1 MREIYKVT
9 GGKGGGSKAHT
20 PSESPDSL
28 HSLARTRILLGLSE
42 GEVENIATEDELRK
56 RVMLDGTPIRNADG
70 TENYPNAKVQFRPG
84 TQSQAPI
91 DGFPAVESETG
102 VGLVVKKGTP
112 WQKSYTNLS
121 LDAVRIRIG
130 IPRLSTVEKDG
141 DTVGGTIDYTIK
153 VYTDNANPQEYKFR
167 ATGKTTSLYERDHRI
182 NLPRGAASQWRIE
195 VIRETADST
204 SDTVQNTLQVQ
215 SYTEII
221 DAKLRYPLTA
231 LLAVEFDAK
240 NFPRTPLISIK
251 MKGRKVDVPTNYDPI
266 NRTYSGSWDGSFKRA
281 WTNNPAWIWYDICKN
296 DIFGLG
302 RWIKPAML
310 NRYALY
316 EISQRCDQ
324 QVPDGKGG
332 DGKEPR
338 FLCDVYIQ
346 DKVSGWQLL
355 KDIASIFAGMTWWG
369 NQMMNVV
376 SDGPVAATSHVLTNA
391 NVIDGAFTYASGS
404 GKTKYSTF
412 IVNYSDPQ
420 NHYKDTPTAGQRP
433 DLVRRFKINQTSLK
447 AIGCTRESEAQR
459 RGHLVLVNSD
469 IEDQVTFKVGLEG
482 LFYIPGM
489 VVPIA
494 DWKLSGGAEIRGGR
508 CNGSGTTVNT
518 DQPITWKAGDHIQV
532 RNAAGVMQDIEV
544 TLAEGTKLTL
554 ASSVGTL
561 ADNTPFVID
570 GKSIQTQLYK
580 ITKVKRADAA
590 GVFEVTGLL
599 YNPDKWDAV
608 DNGARL
614 DPRILTEIPDSVQ
627 PAPES
632 VTITPVEVLV
642 QSTRRTNLDIS
653 WPKAAKALAYEV
665 QFRRMSLQDLN
676 SWSND
681 WINLPRTASQG
692 VTIENVTAGTYMAR
706 VRAIGNNEASSPW
719 VESPAVKATGRAG
732 AVPAPINL
740 APAGKPFGIHWS
752 WAFAAGTDDTAF
764 TELVYKVGQTGQ
776 ELPLANVAYP
786 GKLYE
791 QMGLARGSIIF
802 VKARLRDRLGNV
814 SPWTAYV
821 QGMASDNTDDY
832 FNGIDEAIKGSNTY
846 DELTGGIKDVSDA
859 AAAAQAAADAAK
871 GVADK
876 ATSDLAAT
884 AATVAQQGR
893 DLTSTTTKANDALS
907 KVAQEAKDRAAADT
921 AAAKVAADATAA
933 AVKKAET
940 DDAAVAKKAADDL
953 LNQKNAVDAQIS
965 TVNQTIQD
973 VNDSLALQI
982 ASLSAGSGEQ
992 FDFKS
997 IWYFDQTSE
1006 GWSDQDSG
1014 TPALPVTA
1022 DGWLKPAGA
1031 SATMKSPPGTGTDID
1046 AKAYKY
1052 LRLRIRK
1059 VGNPTWQGRIFWI
1072 GQSEQGWDSA
1082 NRSKVVPE
1090 PSWDTNGVTVLSV
1103 SDLPWTGSAEIRRIR
1118 LDLASGATAANTYE
1132 VDWIAV
1138 GRPTPGASQAQ
1149 IQQLQKAMTDADSAE
1164 ATQRNQLAVQ
1174 LRGSETGTDPNK
1186 LTSGLLFE
1194 ERKIRVTAE
1203 QAIGSKVD
1211 TLRVDY
1217 DKSTAAASS
1226 RMDTIASDLEATSTK
1241 TDQVAADLATANGV
1255 IGGHT
1260 TAIQQIQAK
1269 NTAQDG
1275 SIQSNAQAITG
1286 LSSTLNNDALAQ
1298 VVNPNNL
1305 LTNTGFERD
1314 KDGWTGW
1321 SSLSDVYAAQAPR
1334 GGVKIL
1340 RGKAGGNAAITQNV
1354 LNVKKGRTYRFG
1366 GWVKRSAD
1374 MTIGPNTVGNNK
1386 FRLGNATGGNPLSEL
1401 NFSQDNVGTG
1411 WTLLTK
1417 DYTFFS
1423 DMTLAYSVN
1432 WNLATGEIYFDDVF
1446 FMDVT
1451 DEVNITANAD
1461 AVSGLSTRVTAA
1473 EGKIETA
1480 AAQTTSLKAQL
1491 ANGNEILNGDMA
1503 SGLDMWVLSGAG
1515 SQLPKYAENE
1525 KAMES
1530 VGSNIRVANSTRI
1543 VAEPGLK
1550 IRVTLEYRKLAADFN
1565 LGTNKL
1571 MMMLVDRLDSTAA
1584 IAMHDS
1590 WANNI
1595 TTSFQTATIDL
1606 TIPDT
1611 FTGDTV
1617 YFRIACGGWTP
1628 STTQIRIRNVLVT
1641 KLTGIGQKADSQAVA
1656 TLSATVTQQGKDITA
1671 AAQNIVSLSNRL
1683 DTTDAE
1689 VSKKATQVALDS
1701 LKATVTQQGK
1711 DITANATA
1719 TTNLGNTVAQNKKDN
1734 DDAWTAQGTTNQT
1747 LDQKITTVDGRVT
1760 NVSQAV
1766 TAVDAKIDTVK
1777 TDLGKAIA
1785 TKADSQ
1791 TVQQLDA
1798 KVTQQGQDIT
1808 TNAQAITGIK
1818 GRLDTVED
1826 GLSKAATA
1834 AAVSQLSTKVDT
1846 IDGKVTSQGEAIT
1859 SVTAGLIAAK
1869 ASGGDYIPN
1878 PTFDRAYNNMGYNV
1892 VDTVDDATNDGIPY
1906 DPDVPAGAPY
1916 RYVAKLS
1923 ARDHQANFNS
1933 WPVKPGQV
1941 FEMSIWI
1948 ACKAGGVAPFNLY
1961 LGSATQAQGG
1971 VGARNG
1977 YGNVQPSQTWQKLTW
1992 RFTIPN
1998 NWPAGQT
2005 YMRPFLQ
2012 INQSGPAFG
2021 TTWYATDWHCREVTA
2036 ANEAKV
2042 AADAVASSVTALT
2055 GTVTQQGKDIT
2066 AANQSL
2072 TNLANRVTN
2081 VENDNTAQGVAISN
2095 LQTTTT
2101 QQGKDITTQGNAI
2114 TQVQGQIAAL
2124 RDGGENLVQN
2134 FDLRQGS
2141 LFWSVQQDSVS
2152 KVEFGDYGDGKP
2164 GVRMT
2169 RANSTSP
2176 GLFANNK
2183 RPVPLNGQ
2191 RRFRMVA
2198 KLKRL
2203 DSAGSANVLF
2213 RRWNYNGLTEGT
2225 YTDKN
2230 VAITD
2235 TWAVY
2240 THDFDPTPATGFNGS
2255 SFGIYLHPSNGQ
2267 IAVDYIAV
2275 YDITDA
2281 TAIDANSS
2289 AITGLTN
2296 TVTQQGKDI
2305 AANAAATTAVS
2316 ASLDADKLDRDNAA
2330 KENLLVNGTF
2340 ERGQEGFTGWNQYST
2355 TPVLQQPHSGTRALR
2370 MAAGGSAGIGQEI
2383 DIVQNRTYRM
2393 SVWAKQDAGTT
2404 IQDVG
2409 NTKFRVADSTG
2420 LLVGSN
2426 YGPFTGAW
2434 QKVSFE
2440 WKASKTTR
2448 ATFQLTTWLSAGA
2461 MYFDDFVV
2469 EDITDALADAAWKKA
2484 SADAA
2489 STLGTKVD
2497 TIDDKVTAQ
2506 GQAITSVQAG
2516 LTLAGAKSLN
2526 PFIDGSFESYTNNQQ
2541 IAGQLFIATN
2551 EAMRDGRL
2559 AGKVTR
2565 NNGETGNSDKTTS
2578 PWLAVRSGGKYRY
2591 SCWVMMKS
2599 DQQPSSGWQTL
2610 IGMMTRGEN
2619 DSGNNWPTAIVVNE
2633 AALTAGRDKWVQVT
2647 GILTVNSA
2655 HAQGALWISTRGA
2668 SGGTGYS
2675 LYIDGFTI
2683 TDVTDAAAAQASAD
2697 AAASAVTGLTS
2708 TVTQQGKDITAT
2720 STALGQLTSRVGSA
2734 ESKITNQD
2742 ETIAANGLAM
2752 SNGLR
2757 LLQTQYADNSAKI
2770 STVEKTVT
2778 DINGALSTRIDTV
2791 EVKAGDASAAVQTVS
2806 EAVADINGKLGAQ
2819 WGVKVQTNADGSS
2832 PRVAGI
2838 QLGIDGS
2845 GASEFLVNADIFGV
2859 YANGG
2864 KNLVF
2869 ATDNNGA
2876 YLRQAMARNLTI
2888 DFAQI
2893 ANNIQST
2900 NYIENQQ
2907 GWAIN
2912 KNGGAQFNNAIFRGA
2927 VYATDGWFQGT
2938 VYANRIEGDIGS
2950 FAINIAQHRTRKVP
2964 KATWQWFELA
2974 RFRRQNFDQVI
2985 NIRGGLLQTDS
2996 INIDG
3001 GAKLRAGMSYS
3012 PGSDGGLDPGYLSY
3026 AMLLR
3031 GTGATSG
3038 GGSMEIGIE
3047 LAYETGGATRLLTA
3061 QESMNVDNM
3070 SFVVPAG
3077 TGDAILRYGCYLDR
3091 NGQMVLTILS
3101 RFDAF
3106 AARNNNVIRASSTP

>member
-251 MKGRKVDVPTNYDPI
+251 MKGRKVDVPTNYDPV
-266 NRTYSGSWDGSFKRA
+266 NRTYTGSWDGSFKRA

-412 IVNYSDPQ
+412 IVNYADPQ

-632 VTITPVEVLV
+632 VSITPVEVLV

-740 APAGKPFGIHWS
+740 TPAGKPFGIHWS

-832 FNGIDEAIKGSNTY
+832 FNGIDDAIKGSNTY

-884 AATVAQQGR
+884 AATVAQQGK

-907 KVAQEAKDRAAADT
+907 KVAQEAKDRAAGDAAT
-921 AAAKVAADATAA
+921 AKAAADATTAA
-933 AVKKAET
+933 IKKAET

-953 LNQKNAVDAQIS
+953 LSQKNAVDAQIS
-965 TVNQTIQD
+965 TVNQTIQN

-997 IWYFDQTSE
+997 IWYFDQTAE

-1014 TPALPVTA
+1014 TPALPVTS
-1022 DGWLKPAGA
+1022 DGWLQPSGA
-1031 SATMKSPPGTGTDID
+1031 TATMKSPAGVGTDID

-1052 LRLRIRK
+1052 MRLRIRK
-1059 VGNPTWQGRIFWI
+1059 KGNPTWNGRIFWI
-1072 GQSEQGWDSA
+1072 GTSEQGWDTP
-1082 NRSKVVPE
+1082 NRSKAIPE
-1090 PSWDTNGVTVLSV
+1090 PSWDTNGVTVLSI
-1103 SDLPWTGSAEIRRIR
+1103 SDIPWISSTEIRRIR
-1118 LDLASGATAANTYE
+1118 LDLATGATAANTYE
-1132 VDWIAV
+1132 VDWVAV

-1226 RMDTIASDLEATSTK
+1226 RMDTIASDLEATSKK
-1241 TDQVAADLATANGV
+1241 TDQVTADLATANGV
-1255 IGGHT
+1255 IGSHT
-1260 TAIQQIQAK
+1260 SAIQQIQAK

-1275 SIQSNAQAITG
+1275 QIASNAQAITG
-1286 LSSTLNNDALAQ
+1286 VSSKVDNLRMGGTNLLPNTGDFLGVSGVVAGETFKGNAVKRIRIAADATASYDQLEYVLSDFDAEEVVLSFYAKSTAATERMFVYLY
-1298 VVNPNNL
+1298 NPNAT
-1305 LTNTGFERD
+1305 LTGET
-1314 KDGWTGW
+1314 
-1321 SSLSDVYAAQAPR
+1321 SQ
-1334 GGVKIL
+1334 GVK
-1340 RGKAGGNAAITQNV
+1340 GS
-1354 LNVKKGRTYRFG
+1354 
-1366 GWVKRSAD
+1366 W
-1374 MTIGPNTVGNNK
+1374 
-1386 FRLGNATGGNPLSEL
+1386 ATGGDGS
-1401 NFSQDNVGTG
+1401 
-1411 WTLLTK
+1411 LT
-1417 DYTFFS
+1417 
-1423 DMTLAYSVN
+1423 
-1432 WNLATGEIYFDDVF
+1432 I
-1446 FMDVT
+1446 DVT
-1451 DEVNITANAD
+1451 NAWKRYWVKWTRKPGQTAGRVIVGRLTRGSADREVFLNSPQLEIGNMPTDWSEAPADAASAD
-1461 AVSGLSTRVTAA
+1461 AVSRLSTRVTTA
-1473 EGKIETA
+1473 EGKIESNA
-1480 AAQTTSLKAQL
+1480 DQTTTLKAQL
-1491 ANGNEILNGDMA
+1491 ASGNEILNGDMA
-1503 SGLDMWVLSGAG
+1503 TGLDMWALSGSG

-1530 VGSNIRVANSTRI
+1530 VGANIRVVNTTRI
-1543 VAEPGLK
+1543 TAEPGLK
-1550 IRVTLEYRKLAADFN
+1550 LRIQLEYRKLAADFN

-1571 MMMLVDRLDSTAA
+1571 VLALVGAVDSGTAIVA
-1584 IAMHDS
+1584 HDA

-1606 TIPDT
+1606 TLPST
-1611 FTGDTV
+1611 FAGDAV
-1617 YFRIACGGWTP
+1617 WIRIACAGWTP
-1628 STTQIRIRNVLVT
+1628 TTTQIRIRNVRVT
-1641 KLTGIGQKADSQAVA
+1641 KITGIGQKADSQAVA
-1656 TLSATVTQQGKDITA
+1656 NLSATVTQQGKDITA
-1671 AAQNIVSLSNRL
+1671 AAQNIVSLTNRL

-1760 NVSQAV
+1760 NVSTAV
-1766 TAVDAKIDTVK
+1766 TAVDAKIDKVN
-1777 TDLGKAIA
+1777 TDLGRVIN
-1785 TKADSQ
+1785 TKADTS
-1791 TVQQLDA
+1791 TVQQLDS
-1798 KVTQQGQDIT
+1798 KVTQQGKDIT

-1834 AAVSQLSTKVDT
+1834 DAVSKLSTKVDN
-1846 IDGKVTSQGEAIT
+1846 IDGHVVSQGQAIT
-1859 SVTAGLIAAK
+1859 AVTASLNATTAA
-1869 ASGGDYIPN
+1869 GGDYIPN
-1878 PTFDRAYNNMGYNV
+1878 PTFDPAYNNMNYTV
-1892 VDTVDDATNDGIPY
+1892 VDTVDDATDDKIPY
-1906 DPDVPAGAPY
+1906 DPDVPPGAPY
-1916 RYVAKLS
+1916 RYVAKLGV
-1923 ARDHQANFNS
+1923 RDHQPNFKP

-1941 FEMSIWI
+1941 FEMSIWL
-1948 ACKAGGVAPFNLY
+1948 ACKAGGTAPFNFY
-1961 LGSATQAQGG
+1961 LGSATSPSGG

-1977 YGNVQPSQTWQKLTW
+1977 YGNVQPSQTWQKFTW

-2012 INQSGPAFG
+2012 ISQSGPAFG
-2021 TTWYATDWHCREVTA
+2021 TVWYATDWHCREVTA

-2042 AADAVASSVTALT
+2042 AADAVATSVTALT

-2081 VENDNTAQGVAISN
+2081 VENDNSAQGTAISN

-2225 YTDKN
+2225 YSDKN

-2235 TWAVY
+2235 TWSVY
-2240 THDFDPTPATGFNGS
+2240 TVDFDPTPATGFNGS

-2275 YDITDA
+2275 YDITNA
-2281 TAIDANSS
+2281 TAIDANAA

-2305 AANAAATTAVS
+2305 TAAAAATTAVS
-2316 ASLDADKLDRDNAA
+2316 SSLDAEKLDRDNAA
-2330 KENLLVNGTF
+2330 KANLLVNGTF
-2340 ERGQEGFTGWNQYST
+2340 ERGQDGFNGWNALST
-2355 TPVLQQPHSGTRALR
+2355 TPVLQQPHSGTRSLR
-2370 MAAGGSAGIGQEI
+2370 MAAGGSAGIGQAVS
-2383 DIVQNRTYRM
+2383 IVKDRTYRM

-2404 IQDVG
+2404 IQDPG
-2409 NTKFRVADSTG
+2409 NTKFRVADDTG

-2434 QKVSFE
+2434 QQVSFD
-2440 WKASKTTR
+2440 WKASKTTV
-2448 ATFQLTTWLSAGA
+2448 AQFQLTTWLSAGA

-2489 STLGTKVD
+2489 STLGSKVD
-2497 TIDDKVTAQ
+2497 TIDGKVTAQ
-2506 GQAITSVQAG
+2506 GNAITQVQAG
-2516 LTLAGAKSLN
+2516 LTQAGAKSLN

-2541 IAGQLFIATN
+2541 IAGQQFIATN
-2551 EAMRDGRL
+2551 EAARDGKL

-2591 SCWVMMKS
+2591 TCWVMMKA
-2599 DQQPSSGWQTL
+2599 DQNPPNGWQTL
-2610 IGMMTRGEN
+2610 LGMMTRGEN
-2619 DSGNNWPTAIVVNE
+2619 DTGNAWPTAIVVNE
-2633 AALTAGRDKWVQVT
+2633 AALTAGRDKWVQVS

-2675 LYIDGFTI
+2675 LYIDGLTV

-2697 AAASAVTGLTS
+2697 AAANAVSSLSS

-2791 EVKAGDASAAVQTVS
+2791 EATAGNASAAVQTVS

-2819 WGVKVQTNADGSS
+2819 WGVKVQTNPDGSA

-2927 VYATDGWFQGT
+2927 VYASSGSFRGTIDATDGVFRGS
-2938 VYANRIEGDIGS
+2938 VEANSFIGDIAAMSTFPARSG
-2950 FAINIAQHRTRKVP
+2950 
-2964 KATWQWFELA
+2964 ATWKS
-2974 RFRRQNFDQVI
+2974 RIMHHDSSTK
-2985 NIRGGLLQTDS
+2985 GG
-2996 INIDG
+2996 
-3001 GAKLRAGMSYS
+3001 K
-3012 PGSDGGLDPGYLSY
+3012 SY
-3026 AMLLR
+3026 AICGLVRWEAGDKSGSIVVDCYVNGVRVSSAAYNGRDSGESARMRITAIGVATGISTQNTLVEIVVS
-3031 GTGATSG
+3031 GTGTAHLEAGYCVMSRGSG
-3038 GGSMEIGIE
+3038 SWEEI
-3047 LAYETGGATRLLTA
+3047 A
-3061 QESMNVDNM
+3061 
-3070 SFVVPAG
+3070 
-3077 TGDAILRYGCYLDR
+3077 
-3091 NGQMVLTILS
+3091 
-3101 RFDAF
+3101 
-3106 AARNNNVIRASSTP
+3106 